1 MKRGDTFGEDDFRMQ
16 KTRAA
21 TPTKL
26 GITQT
31 IQNRNTM
38 NKNALISSNRRTT
51 QMTPKYDDLDEEDL
65 SRSGKS
71 TPTHSFSRQRS
82 GDSQSPKT
90 SNYDLSR
97 KQPDSPKSPRLRDA
111 PEFKPRTH
119 MHDSPTRSN
128 LSPRDSLNVYDNK
141 ENKEFTTSA
150 FDKQTKTLDNLLS
163 RIKFKLYCFIN
174 QKLCKLF
181 V

>member
-1 MKRGDTFGEDDFRMQ
+1 MKRGETFGEDDFRMQ

-31 IQNRNTM
+31 IQNRNAAM
-38 NKNALISSNRRTT
+38 AKNSLVTSSNRRTTT

-71 TPTHSFSRQRS
+71 TPTRSISRQRS

-97 KQPDSPKSPRLRDA
+97 KHQQQQQPDSPKSPRLRDT
-111 PEFKPRTH
+111 PEFKPRSH
-119 MHDSPTRSN
+119 MHDSPTRIV
-128 LSPRDSLNVYDNK
+128 SPRDSLNVYDNK
-141 ENKEFTTSA
+141 ENKEFGTSA
-150 FDKQTKTLDNLLS
+150 FDKHTKTLDNLLS
-163 RIKFKLYCFIN
+163 RFFFSK
-174 QKLCKLF
+174 
-181 V
+181 

>member
-1 MKRGDTFGEDDFRMQ
+1 MKRGETFGEDDFRMQ

-31 IQNRNTM
+31 IQNRNAAM
-38 NKNALISSNRRTT
+38 AKNSLITSSNRRTAT

-71 TPTHSFSRQRS
+71 TPTRSISRQRS

-97 KQPDSPKSPRLRDA
+97 KPDSPKSPRLRDT
-111 PEFKPRTH
+111 PEFKPRSH
-119 MHDSPTRSN
+119 MHDSPTRIV
-128 LSPRDSLNVYDNK
+128 SPRDSLNVYDNNK
-141 ENKEFTTSA
+141 ENKEFGTSA
-150 FDKQTKTLDNLLS
+150 FDKHTKTLDNVLS
-163 RIKFKLYCFIN
+163 RVFF
-174 QKLCKLF
+174 
-181 V
+181 